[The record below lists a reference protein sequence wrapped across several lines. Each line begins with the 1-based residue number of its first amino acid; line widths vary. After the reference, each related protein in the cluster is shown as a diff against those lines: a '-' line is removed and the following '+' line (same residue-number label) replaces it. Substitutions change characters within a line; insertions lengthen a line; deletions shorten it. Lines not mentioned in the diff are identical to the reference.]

1 VIHLRVQPEGAKNI
15 RITGID
21 PVVLDSLFALPEILE
36 QRDKP
41 DARDRLLPP
50 PTESDE
56 TLNAEWQLN
65 VTPDLRHLF
74 VSASETVLRD
84 LTGVVP
90 DPQAKHLQQ
99 LTFPAGHLTAWLSAL
114 NQARL
119 ILGELH
125 HVTETDMALT
135 DFNLSEPHDLAL
147 FRIHV
152 LGYLLEYLVKL
163 ADGHETSL

>member
-1 VIHLRVQPEGAKNI
+1 MIHLRVEPDGPKNI

-21 PVVLDSLFALPEILE
+21 PVVLDSLFALPEVLE

-41 DARDRLLPP
+41 GVRDRLMPP

-56 TLNAEWQLN
+56 ALNTDWQQN

-74 VSASETVLRD
+74 VTASETVLRD
-84 LTGVVP
+84 LTGVKP

-99 LTFPAGHLTAWLSAL
+99 LNFPAEHLNAWLSAL

-125 HVTETDMALT
+125 HVTEADMAIT
-135 DFNLSEPHDLAL
+135 DFNLSEPHGLGL

-152 LGYLLEYLVKL
+152 LGYLLEHLVKL
-163 ADGHETSL
+163 AGGHETSI

>member
-1 VIHLRVQPEGAKNI
+1 MIQLRVQPAGPKHI

-41 DARDRLLPP
+41 GVRDRLLPL

-56 TLNAEWQLN
+56 TLNVDWQQN

-99 LTFPAGHLTAWLSAL
+99 LTFPTEHLNAWLSAV

-125 HVTETDMALT
+125 HVTEADMALT
-135 DFNLSEPHDLAL
+135 DFNLGEPHDLAV

-152 LGYLLEYLVKL
+152 LGYLLEYLVNL
-163 ADGHETSL
+163 AGGHETSV

>member
-1 VIHLRVQPEGAKNI
+1 MMFLRVQPDGPKNI

-36 QRDKP
+36 LRDKP
-41 DARDRLLPP
+41 GVRDRLLPA

-56 TLNAEWQLN
+56 ALNADWQQN

-74 VSASETVLRD
+74 VAASETVLRD
-84 LTGVVP
+84 LTGVLP
-90 DPQAKHLQQ
+90 DPQSHNLQQ
-99 LTFPAGHLTAWLSAL
+99 VTFPTEHLNAWLSAL

-125 HVTETDMALT
+125 HITEADMTAT
-135 DFNLSEPHDLAL
+135 DFELGEPHGLAV

-163 ADGHETSL
+163 AGGHETSV

>member
-1 VIHLRVQPEGAKNI
+1 MIHLRVRADGPKNI
-15 RITGID
+15 RISGLD

-41 DARDRLLPP
+41 GIRDRLLPP

-56 TLNAEWQLN
+56 ALNTDWQQN
-65 VTPDLRHLF
+65 VTPELRHLF
-74 VSASETVLRD
+74 VTASETVLRD

-90 DPQAKHLQQ
+90 DPRAKHLQQ
-99 LTFPAGHLTAWLSAL
+99 LTFPVEHITAWLSAL
-114 NQARL
+114 NQTRL

-125 HVTETDMALT
+125 DVTEADMALS
-135 DFNLSEPHDLAL
+135 DFDLSEPRSLAL

-152 LGYLLEYLVKL
+152 LGYLLEHLVKL
-163 ADGHETSL
+163 AGWHETSL